1 MPEGG
6 EEGEIKKKNS
16 RPGVTIDWATS
27 FTRVL
32 IPHLLQWPPVRT
44 HFKVHPASASLQG
57 ARATTDKHTHAPRY
71 TVRTQPAG
79 PRALPPENT
88 RACTPPGDVN
98 KPRTHGAGRGSR
110 DCSHRVTY
118 VHAPPPPP
126 PPPWL
131 PPRPAHRLPAS
142 PSGAPRWAEVQGAPT
157 GRSQAR
163 PGALTPSAVP
173 VPDAVLPALRQARRS
188 ARAGRSCPRS
198 CRGGGP
204 RPLSSP
210 TPLRSGPRFTR
221 GTRLRAAPLPSFVM
235 GRAGGAG
242 GRSRAQ
248 L

>member
-1 MPEGG
+1 M
-6 EEGEIKKKNS
+6 
-16 RPGVTIDWATS
+16 RPQTNT
-27 FTRVL
+27 
-32 IPHLLQWPPVRT
+32 RT
-44 HFKVHPASASLQG
+44 H
-57 ARATTDKHTHAPRY
+57 TPRY

-79 PRALPPENT
+79 PRALPAENT

-131 PPRPAHRLPAS
+131 PPGPAHRLPAS

-157 GRSQAR
+157 GRPQAR

-210 TPLRSGPRFTR
+210 TPLRSGPRFTGYPAPR
-221 GTRLRAAPLPSFVM
+221 SAAPEFCY
-235 GRAGGAG
+235 GAG
-242 GRSRAQ
+242 GRRRGPEPRAVVRRASRNYSRTGFLSFIKTQSCTDVIAPAAGRPQ
-248 L
+248 SCRPEPRPRPTPK